1 MSKKKQAKKCSIC
14 VLIMSAILLTFS
26 ACGTSEKRDQKETVS
41 DTAGVSDV
49 ESIYKEAAD
58 TESEMKAEQLQPDT
72 TEIKLTFGN
81 ETVFAT
87 MDNSETTQ
95 AFLELLPLT
104 LSMNRYGG
112 REYYAPI
119 SELPENGEDIPDFE
133 NGDITY
139 FVSGK
144 SLAIFLGNEG
154 NSSQGGL
161 IRMGKITSDL
171 SIFVTMED
179 NVSVTVEIAD
189 RQEGEVMQEYDFS
202 VFENVELIGVD
213 LSAMSRE
220 QVEVLY
226 QQARY
231 CQAMTDADIDTM
243 RELVPEDMTFTH
255 MSGRQQTRE
264 EYFADVEDGS
274 LRYFTIGIDSPMVE
288 VDGYTASVTYTS
300 VLNANAYG
308 ARGTYRM
315 TGTHW
320 FEKRQD
326 KWFLSNAPDE

>member
-1 MSKKKQAKKCSIC
+1 MSKNKQAKKCGIC

-26 ACGTSEKRDQKETVS
+26 ACGTSEKRDQKEPVS
-41 DTAGVSDV
+41 DTAGFSDV
-49 ESIYKEAAD
+49 ESIHQETAD
-58 TESEMKAEQLQPDT
+58 AESETEQLQSDT

-81 ETVFAT
+81 EIVFAM
-87 MDNSETTQ
+87 MDNSETTK

-104 LSMNRYGG
+104 LSMNRYGD
-112 REYYAPI
+112 REYYAPV

-144 SLAIFLGNEG
+144 SLAIFFGNEG

-161 IRMGKITSDL
+161 IRMGKIASDL
-171 SIFVTMED
+171 SVFETMED

-202 VFENVELIGVD
+202 VFDNVELIGVD

-274 LRYFTIGIDSPMVE
+274 LRYFTIGIDSPVVE

-320 FEKRQD
+320 FEKWQD

>member
-1 MSKKKQAKKCSIC
+1 MQKCITC
-14 VLIMSAILLTFS
+14 ILIMLVAFLTLS
-26 ACGTSEKRDQKETVS
+26 ACGNPENQDMQELVTGTAEIS
-41 DTAGVSDV
+41 DTGTAEEGIS
-49 ESIYKEAAD
+49 
-58 TESEMKAEQLQPDT
+58 ESEHKPSDT

-81 ETVFAT
+81 EIVFAA

-104 LSMNRYGG
+104 LSMNRYGD

-139 FVSGK
+139 FMSGK
-144 SLAIFLGNEG
+144 SLAIFFGNEG

-161 IRMGKITSDL
+161 ICMGKIASDL
-171 SIFVTMED
+171 SVFETMED

-202 VFENVELIGVD
+202 VFDNVELIGVD
-213 LSAMSRE
+213 LSAMSGE
-220 QVEVLY
+220 QIEVLY

-231 CQAMTDADIDTM
+231 CQAMTDADIVTM

-274 LRYFTIGIDSPMVE
+274 LRYFTIGIDSPVVE
-288 VDGYTASVTYTS
+288 VDGDTASVTYTS

-315 TGTHW
+315 SGTHW

-326 KWFLSNAPDE
+326 KWFLSNAPDQ

>member
-1 MSKKKQAKKCSIC
+1 M
-14 VLIMSAILLTFS
+14 
-26 ACGTSEKRDQKETVS
+26 
-41 DTAGVSDV
+41 
-49 ESIYKEAAD
+49 ESIHQETAD
-58 TESEMKAEQLQPDT
+58 TESETEQLQSDT
-72 TEIKLTFGN
+72 TEIKLTFWN
-81 ETVFAT
+81 DIVFAM
-87 MDNSETTQ
+87 MDNSETTK

-104 LSMNRYGG
+104 LSMNRYGD
-112 REYYAPI
+112 REYYAPVP
-119 SELPENGEDIPDFE
+119 ELPE

-144 SLAIFLGNEG
+144 SLAIFFGNEG

-171 SIFVTMED
+171 SVFETMED

-213 LSAMSRE
+213 LSAMSGE
-220 QVEVLY
+220 QIEVLY

-231 CQAMTDADIDTM
+231 CQAMTDADIVTM

-274 LRYFTIGIDSPMVE
+274 LRYFTIGIDSPVVE
-288 VDGYTASVTYTS
+288 VDGDTASVTYTS

-315 TGTHW
+315 SGTHW
-320 FEKRQD
+320 LEKRQD
-326 KWFLSNAPDE
+326 KWLLSNAPDG

>member
-1 MSKKKQAKKCSIC
+1 MQKCITC
-14 VLIMSAILLTFS
+14 ILIMLVAFLTLS
-26 ACGTSEKRDQKETVS
+26 ACGNPENQDMQELVTGTAEIS
-41 DTAGVSDV
+41 DTGTAEEGIS
-49 ESIYKEAAD
+49 
-58 TESEMKAEQLQPDT
+58 ESEHKPSDT

-81 ETVFAT
+81 EIVFAA

-104 LSMNRYGG
+104 LSMNRYGD

-139 FVSGK
+139 FMSGK
-144 SLAIFLGNEG
+144 SLAIFFRNEG

-171 SIFVTMED
+171 SVFETMED
-179 NVSVTVEIAD
+179 NMAVTVEIAD

-213 LSAMSRE
+213 LSDMSGE
-220 QVEVLY
+220 QIEGLY

-231 CQAMTDADIDTM
+231 CQAMTDADIVTM

-274 LRYFTIGIDSPMVE
+274 LRYFTIGIDSPVVE
-288 VDGYTASVTYTS
+288 VDGDTASVTYTS

-315 TGTHW
+315 SGTHW

-326 KWFLSNAPDE
+326 KWLLSNAPDQ